1 MYDIYWLFD
10 TTSKVLYRFVRST
23 YHDYENKEKA
33 KYFFD
38 WKVGTIWNP
47 VDTR

>member
-38 WKVGTIWNP
+38 RKVRTIWNP